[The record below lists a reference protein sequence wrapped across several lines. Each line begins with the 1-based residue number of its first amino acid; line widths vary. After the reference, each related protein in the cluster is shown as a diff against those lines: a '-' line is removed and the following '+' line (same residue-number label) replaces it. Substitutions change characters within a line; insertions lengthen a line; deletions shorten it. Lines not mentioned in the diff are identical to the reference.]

1 MSGLATKLG
10 AVLLALTAGAAT
22 TGGIG
27 VQGFSFSGVTNRYI
41 TPNGDG
47 KNDTVSF
54 QFSNPR
60 DAAGSVRI
68 YDVRGHVVASLA
80 VSGGMQSVTWDPR
93 GGGQAA
99 AAGLYIY
106 VIQVEETVTTGV
118 VVVIK

>member
-10 AVLLALTAGAAT
+10 MFVLALAAGAAT
-22 TGGIG
+22 TGGFQ
-27 VQGFSFSGVTNRYI
+27 VRAFSFTGVTNRYI

-60 DAAGSVRI
+60 DAAGSIKI
-68 YDVRGHVVASLA
+68 YDVRGHAVASLA
-80 VSGGMQSVTWDPR
+80 INPGAQSVTWDPR
-93 GGGQAA
+93 GGGQGS
-99 AAGLYIY
+99 AAGVYVY
-106 VIQVEETVTTGV
+106 VIQIEDTVTSGA